1 MSNYTPG
8 TGRVTP
14 VQLEAYEVALN
25 GGIAVIT
32 HRPGDIYWRCT
43 EHGAGHCE
51 HVAEAK
57 LQQFKARTSAAKSDE
72 ARQAELHAKAAFY
85 RDGKVVHGTEA

>member
-1 MSNYTPG
+1 MSSYTPG
-8 TGRVTP
+8 AGRVTP
-14 VQLEAYEVALN
+14 VHLEAYEVALN
-25 GGIAVIT
+25 GNSAVIT

-57 LQQFKARTSAAKSDE
+57 LQQFKARTQAARADE
-72 ARQAELHAKAAFY
+72 ARQAELHAKAAHLV
-85 RDGKVVHGTEA
+85 DGRIVPPTVR